1 MMPFNRMRLVHWLVA
16 GLFLLAYVTGEGN
29 ESLHIWLGYGL
40 IVALL
45 LRLAFGLFRVRGFAP
60 LFPRASQLPGQA
72 QAFVSRAMVG
82 GLVLGMI
89 GCSVTGVLM
98 VDNAKILG
106 LSGVSP
112 VAALFPPAV
121 ADDDDHDHD
130 EREGEHQSGLVNGE
144 WLEDVHEVFANGT
157 LALAIAHVGY
167 LFMVRRRM
175 VWSMLGRKP
184 QGMPAGAADGV
195 SR

>member
-1 MMPFNRMRLVHWLVA
+1 MMPFNRMRVVHWLVA
-16 GLFLLAYVTGEGN
+16 GLCLLTYVTGEAS
-29 ESLHIWLGYGL
+29 ELWHIWLGYGL
-40 IVALL
+40 MLALL
-45 LRLAFGLFRVRGFAP
+45 LRMLLGLFRVRGFAP
-60 LFPRASQLPGQA
+60 LFPRLSQWPDQA
-72 QAFVSRAMVG
+72 QTLVSRAMVG

>member
-1 MMPFNRMRLVHWLVA
+1 MPFNRMRLVHWLVA
-16 GLFLLAYVTGEGN
+16 GLCLLTYLTGEAS
-29 ESLHIWLGYGL
+29 ELWHICLGYGL
-40 IVALL
+40 MPALL
-45 LRLAFGLFRVRGFAP
+45 LRMLLSLFRVRGFAP
-60 LFPRASQLPGQA
+60 LFPRLSQWPDQA
-72 QAFVSRAMVG
+72 QTLVSRAMVG

-98 VDNAKILG
+98 VDNTRILG

-121 ADDDDHDHD
+121 ADDDDDHD
-130 EREGEHQSGLVNGE
+130 RHEREGGSRFGAADGE
-144 WLEDVHEVFANGT
+144 WLEEVHEALANGT
-157 LALAIAHVGY
+157 LALAMAHVGY